1 MSDFQIGQIFE
12 NEYPA
17 QVAGFCSKNNAKIQ
31 VIETVEKKVK
41 GFVYADRQGVVH
53 PKVVNEDGTEKK
65 NPKNTHLFC
74 VFTDDTVIVTWPY
87 NRSKF
92 MDALKNGTT
101 VPMKRYQIV
110 EIPAPSI
117 EELKTAK
124 LTQLETAYLQ
134 WRNAD
139 AYLVSSLGFPA
150 DSDERANSDVN
161 ALVYSLEEKPE
172 EARGTTIFRG
182 YDNKFY
188 PLTLEQLKTL
198 KSEIGDNGQY
208 SYQQKW
214 AYEDAVKNAT
224 SKEELDAIEFV
235 FQPLDATKANA

>member
-12 NEYPA
+12 NEYPPQA
-17 QVAGFCSKNNAKIQ
+17 ASFCSENNATIQ
-31 VIETVEKKVK
+31 LIESVQKTVQSHTLEGKQA
-41 GFVYADRQGVVH
+41 YA
-53 PKVVNEDGTEKK
+53 
-65 NPKNTHLFC
+65 
-74 VFTDDTVIVTWPY
+74 VFTDGSKIKLWPY
-87 NRSKF
+87 NKQKY
-92 MDALKNGTT
+92 AVGQT
-101 VPMKRYQIV
+101 VNMKRYKIV

-117 EELKTAK
+117 DELKTAK
-124 LTQLETAYLQ
+124 LAQLEAAYLQ

-139 AYLVSSLGFPA
+139 AYLISSLGFPA
-150 DSDERANSDVN
+150 DSDERANTDVN

-214 AYEDAVKNAT
+214 AYEDAIKNAT
-224 SKEELDAIEFV
+224 SKEELDAIEIV
-235 FQPLDATKANA
+235 FQPLDATKETE